1 MSYCDKCDK
10 IFASRQSLWK
20 HRQRKHADRKEIR
33 KVGGRLEFQN
43 RDVSLHSKRK
53 RPDIV
58 QKAVPGQPQELPAT
72 KTFGVKEILDVILK
86 PSKKG
91 WLSLSD
97 EKIDEI
103 VTSDD
108 EMESDASVTED
119 LPSEPEK
126 KVLMTDIK
134 NSELIDVFQKL
145 VHSYFDGDDV
155 ELCNDILRML
165 DELKARSCITD
176 REYIHIKSLLT
187 QQIQSN
193 LYQSINSTIENMIQD
208 DKDEILELL
217 RSMKRDPVAKK
228 LVTLVKNYFE
238 EKMELESVLLLL
250 PKLKD
255 KVNAQKL
262 KIILSHIEKTKNR
275 VNKIFKQ
282 LTNGTNKYE
291 ALDDLKRSNHITDE
305 QFEKLTIGPHTLPS
319 ILRII
324 QGKGLCLRRK

>member
-10 IFASRQSLWK
+10 TFASRQSLWK

-33 KVGGRLEFQN
+33 KAGGRLEFQN
-43 RDVSLHSKRK
+43 RDVSLHGKRK
-53 RPDIV
+53 LPYIV
-58 QKAVPGQPQELPAT
+58 EKAVPGQPQELPAT
-72 KTFGVKEILDVILK
+72 KSFGVKEILDIILK
-86 PSKKG
+86 PSKDG
-91 WLSLSD
+91 LLSPSD
-97 EKIDEI
+97 EKNDEI
-103 VTSDD
+103 VTTDD
-108 EMESDASVTED
+108 EMGSDASDTED
-119 LPSEPEK
+119 LSSEP
-126 KVLMTDIK
+126 VLIKDIK
-134 NSELIDVFQKL
+134 DSELIDVFQKL

-155 ELCNDILRML
+155 ELCNDILRLL
-165 DELKARSCITD
+165 DELKVRSCITD
-176 REYIHIKSLLT
+176 PEYIHIKSLLT
-187 QQIQSN
+187 HQIQSN

-282 LTNGTNKYE
+282 LTNGTDKNE
-291 ALDDLKRSNHITDE
+291 ALKDLKRSNHITDE
-305 QFEKLTIGPHTLPS
+305 QFEELSIGPHTLPS
-319 ILRII
+319 ISRII
-324 QGKGLCLRRK
+324 QSKGLYLRRK